1 MAGFIAGVGIGVLL
15 SLFIFRWKTRRLLKK
30 LGKRFFMSTM
40 CLKDAVSA
48 WNELTAYQA
57 TDMTP
62 EEIRTMKNDFDVLAE
77 LSRNNPNLFAR
88 ASGLDICQVACLT
101 MFKGLP
107 ARQRENIDK

>member
-1 MAGFIAGVGIGVLL
+1 
-15 SLFIFRWKTRRLLKK
+15 
-30 LGKRFFMSTM
+30 MSTM